1 MAPILSLLTFGLV
14 AINGALAHPGH
25 DVKAEAAERA
35 QWIQTRN
42 PKSVR
47 SCANNLRRRGHLD
60 AAMVRRQQMANKVRA
75 KRNILRRDFA
85 EYNISHASTSDVTF
99 GDDETL
105 LFADDSS
112 CVLQPEVTQGPY
124 YVDGE
129 LIRNDMSED
138 QAGIPLYLDVQ
149 LIDTSSCSPVP
160 AVFVDAWHCNATG
173 VYSGVSASGNGN
185 QNDTSNLDNTFLRG
199 LQQTDINGVVQFE
212 SIFPGHYTGRAPH
225 IHILSHNTNSTLI
238 RTNGTILAANA
249 TTTSA
254 SHVGQIFF
262 DQSLIAAVEANAP
275 YNTNTQELT
284 TNADDSILGEEAADM
299 DPFVEYVYVN
309 PEDITEGVLAW
320 ITLGIDP
327 TADEGISSAA
337 TIYKDGG
344 VANANSGMGGGPG
357 GNGTAPSGS
366 PPS

>member
-1 MAPILSLLTFGLV
+1 MAPILSLLTFGLIAV
-14 AINGALAHPGH
+14 NGALAHPGH
-25 DVKAEAAERA
+25 DLKAEAAEKA
-35 QWIQTRN
+35 QFMSRS

-47 SCANNLRRRGHLD
+47 SCSNNLRRRGHLD
-60 AAMVRRQQMANKVRA
+60 AAMERRQQMAQEVRA
-75 KRNILRRDFA
+75 KRNLLRRDFA
-85 EYNISHASTSDVTF
+85 QYNISHASDLDVTL

-129 LIRNDMSED
+129 LIRTDMSED

-185 QNDTSNLDNTFLRG
+185 SNDTSNIDATFLRG
-199 LQQTDINGVVQFE
+199 LQQTDVNGVVQFE
-212 SIFPGHYTGRAPH
+212 SIFPGHYTGRATH
-225 IHILSHNTNSTLI
+225 IHVLTHNTNSTII
-238 RTNGTILAANA
+238 RTNGTVLGSNF
-249 TTTSA
+249 TTAA

-262 DQSLIAAVEANAP
+262 DQDLISAVEATAP

-284 TNADDSILGEEAADM
+284 TNADDGILGEEAADM
-299 DPFVEYVYVN
+299 DPFMEYVYVN
-309 PEDITEGVLAW
+309 PEDITEGILAW

-327 TADEGISSAA
+327 TVDDEITSAA

-344 VANANSGMGGGPG
+344 VANENSGMGGGPG
-357 GNGTAPSGS
+357 GEGNGTAPGGA